1 MATRLRSSPVSL
13 VRSPSLSRAQRG
25 FTLIEVLLATA
36 VLAAGLAL
44 AFATLRAAT
53 VSAQRAEDIAQRSER
68 MRAVE
73 GFLRRRLSSALPIT
87 FAKDSETGR
96 SLRFVGEPDRIR
108 FVADLPNYLGRG
120 GPSLHDI
127 GVQAVDGQSRLVVSF
142 STVLAGMV
150 IAEAAPRPPEPLVR
164 DLLELRIRYRG
175 LDPQN
180 AIGEWSDRWEAVDT
194 LPLQVSIE
202 IISASGGRWPPM
214 LVNLPQRGPATVL

>member
-1 MATRLRSSPVSL
+1 MRRIPARLRSPASSA
-13 VRSPSLSRAQRG
+13 RAQRG

-53 VSAQRAEDIAQRSER
+53 VSVQRAEDIAQRSER
-68 MRAVE
+68 VRAVE

-87 FAKDSETGR
+87 FAKDQDTGR
-96 SLRFVGEPDRIR
+96 SLRFIGEPDRIR
-108 FVADLPNYLGRG
+108 FVADLPAYLGRG

-127 GVQAVDGQSRLVVSF
+127 GVQTVDGQSRLVVSF
-142 STVLAGMV
+142 STVLAGAV
-150 IAEAAPRPPEPLVR
+150 IEEAAPRPPEPLVR
-164 DLLELRIRYRG
+164 DLRELRLRYRG
-175 LDPQN
+175 LDAQN

-202 IISASGGRWPPM
+202 IVSASGGRWPPL
-214 LVNLPQRGPATVL
+214 LVALPQRGPATGL